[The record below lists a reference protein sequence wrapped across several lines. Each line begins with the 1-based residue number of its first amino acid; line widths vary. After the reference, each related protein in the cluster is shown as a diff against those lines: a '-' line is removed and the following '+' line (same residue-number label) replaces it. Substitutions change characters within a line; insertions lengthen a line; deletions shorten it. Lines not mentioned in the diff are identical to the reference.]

1 MSRYFTWF
9 PIGGFRRTQFIA
21 SIGLFYKN
29 VGILLGGVSDC
40 EELVGVD
47 QGAKYE
53 TLWQAL
59 MHKCIKNNRYAPRG
73 DFSPAKSLKQHFNIR
88 KNQDS

>member
-1 MSRYFTWF
+1 MT
-9 PIGGFRRTQFIA
+9 
-21 SIGLFYKN
+21 N
-29 VGILLGGVSDC
+29 C

-59 MHKCIKNNRYAPRG
+59 MHKCIKNYKGTPKG
-73 DFSPAKSLKQHFNIR
+73 VFISR
-88 KNQDS
+88 K